1 MGIGEIIFFIFL
13 IVLVGFIIV
22 GGIICA
28 VEWEIRSKRY
38 EKFYK
43 TTELGQD
50 LLALLKII
58 EFTEEDIE
66 SYNEILETTAEQI
79 DEIESYYPNET
90 YYAEK
95 VNGLKQKY
103 LETKKQLAGSKEYL
117 SAGKMRLERIKE
129 ELPKKCKNILEYDW
143 RSIGGV
149 ENDKNN

>member
-1 MGIGEIIFFIFL
+1 MGVGEIIFLIFL
-13 IVLVGFIIV
+13 LVLVGFIIV
-22 GGIICA
+22 GGIVC
-28 VEWEIRSKRY
+28 VVGFEIRVKRY

-66 SYNEILETTAEQI
+66 SYNEILKTTAGQI

-90 YYAEK
+90 YYVEK

-103 LETKKQLAGSKEYL
+103 LETKKQLAGSEEYL
-117 SAGKMRLERIKE
+117 SAGEMRLEKMKK
-129 ELPKKCKNILEYDW
+129 ELPKKCKDILEYDW
-143 RSIGGV
+143 RNIEGETNES
-149 ENDKNN
+149 